1 MSNYFVDK
9 YEWERLTAYKCP
21 AGIWTIG
28 QGITVYPDGNPVK
41 EGDTITKQYSQAL
54 TTDYF
59 IKNID
64 PIIIGM
70 KKNFT
75 QRQREALGSLIF
87 NIGGS
92 AFKKSSL
99 YTAIMKDDIKGIFS
113 NWDWIS
119 AGGKVLKGL
128 AKRRAEE
135 LSWFLGDM

>member
-9 YEWERLTAYKCP
+9 YEGERLTAYKCP

-28 QGITVYPDGNPVK
+28 QGITVYPNGNPVK

-59 IKNID
+59 MKHID
-64 PIIIGM
+64 PVIVGM
-70 KKNFT
+70 GKKFT
-75 QRQREALGSLIF
+75 LNQKEALGSLIY
-87 NIGGS
+87 NIGAS
-92 AFKKSSL
+92 AFKKSKL
-99 YTAIMKDDIKGIFS
+99 YTAIMNGDIKGIYS

-135 LSWFLGDM
+135 LYWFLGDM